1 MYFKSEMLNFQ
12 QQCMDSSKDCHAL
25 KHLAVK
31 MTIQSSSADIAF
43 GLDDEQRALY
53 TNGQVENLDCAL
65 LCDFTHAPLD
75 ETSCENIHRPKSGP
89 FVRVSEET

>member
-43 GLDDEQRALY
+43 GLDDEQIKELFIQ
-53 TNGQVENLDCAL
+53 T
-65 LCDFTHAPLD
+65 
-75 ETSCENIHRPKSGP
+75 
-89 FVRVSEET
+89 VRLRT